1 LYYCFI
7 ITFPRSNGL
16 SYGHRRNSLPPLT
29 LCPRSRENRSNG
41 RRVSQILQDPA
52 SLQQKKTRFVEPA
65 DDEANFAQEVD
76 AALENP
82 SATRK
87 GRVKTEG
94 YDSDSSDDGEGV
106 VLSRRAGRDVAA
118 ADEDEDMFATGPKEN
133 DKTTEETGKKKKE
146 EFLRLGDIEGQEFGR
161 GGSGDENGGGDDS
174 GDDSDEDEPEDEDD
188 AERRKKAG
196 MGYELSSFNMREEM
210 EEGKFSA
217 DGMYV
222 RNFDPHALHDRWMDG
237 LGEREIRLAR
247 KRKRRQERA
256 LMERMREEERE
267 LEMRGGKSAVEKEL
281 LAMLKKGETV
291 LEALQRL
298 GARRAKQSKAK
309 QSQSSSAV
317 ASARTAK
324 ASSQDSGAAT
334 DKHPNEVEQLTHLAS
349 TLLSLGD
356 TDIYSR
362 TYEELVRSVRSA
374 GNVDPSWVPPSA
386 DVKYEYKW
394 DVPGSTGTEGQVF
407 GPYSE
412 EDMLSW
418 YKASYFGLTGE
429 KVKVRPVGGEWGSW
443 SDCL

>member
-1 LYYCFI
+1 MPPPEQAKRA
-7 ITFPRSNGL
+7 TSSTDSAGT
-16 SYGHRRNSLPPLT
+16 GLPPT
-29 LCPRSRENRSNG
+29 
-41 RRVSQILQDPA
+41 
-52 SLQQKKTRFVEPA
+52 KKTRFLDPA
-65 DDEANFAQEVD
+65 DDETNFANEVD

-87 GRVKTEG
+87 GRVKIDG
-94 YDSDSSDDGEGV
+94 YESDSSDDGEGV
-106 VLSRRAGRDVAA
+106 VLSRRPGADGAA
-118 ADEDEDMFATGPKEN
+118 NDEDEDMFATGPKEE
-133 DKTTEETGKKKKE
+133 DTKVEAGEKKGE

-161 GGSGDENGGGDDS
+161 GSADDDGVDSS
-174 GDDSDEDEPEDEDD
+174 GDDDEPEDEDD

-196 MGYELSSFNMREEM
+196 MGYEISSFNMREEM

-222 RNFDPHALHDRWMDG
+222 RNFDPHALHDQWMDG
-237 LGEREIRLAR
+237 LGEREIKLAR
-247 KRKRRQERA
+247 KRKRRQDRA
-256 LMERMREEERE
+256 QMEKMRAEEEE
-267 LEMRGGKSAVEKEL
+267 LEQLGGKDAVEREV

-298 GARRAKQSKAK
+298 GARNKQSKAK
-309 QSQSSSAV
+309 QSRCAAFFPLSFRSLGPSYLNIILLSSAV
-317 ASARTAK
+317 SRMAK
-324 ASSQDSGAAT
+324 ASSQDPSAPT
-334 DKHPNEVEQLTHLAS
+334 DKLPNSPSDVEQLTHLAS

-374 GNVDPSWVPPSA
+374 GNVGPSWVPPSA

-394 DVPGSTGTEGQVF
+394 DVPHSTGQQGQVF

-412 EDMLSW
+412 EEMQSW

-429 KVKVRPVGGEWGSW
+429 KVKVRPVGGDWKTW

>member
-1 LYYCFI
+1 MQ
-7 ITFPRSNGL
+7 PREHTKRAQGSREPSG
-16 SYGHRRNSLPPLT
+16 SGLPPT
-29 LCPRSRENRSNG
+29 
-41 RRVSQILQDPA
+41 
-52 SLQQKKTRFVEPA
+52 KKTRFVEPA
-65 DDEANFAQEVD
+65 DDTANFAEEVD

-87 GRVKTEG
+87 GRVKTDG

-106 VLSRRAGRDVAA
+106 VRSRRAGASGTAKD
-118 ADEDEDMFATGPKEN
+118 DDDDEDMFAAGSKDDAVKAAGESG
-133 DKTTEETGKKKKE
+133 EKKKSAE

-161 GGSGDENGGGDDS
+161 GS
-174 GDDSDEDEPEDEDD
+174 GDDDDGEESSGDDEPEDEDD

-237 LGEREIRLAR
+237 LDEREIKLAR
-247 KRKRRQERA
+247 KRKRRQEKA
-256 LMERMREEERE
+256 QKEKMQAEQRE
-267 LEMRGGKSAVEKEL
+267 LEELGGKEAVEREV

-298 GARRAKQSKAK
+298 GVRAKSKVK
-309 QSQSSSAV
+309 QSSSASR
-317 ASARTAK
+317 SART
-324 ASSQDSGAAT
+324 SSHDSRAIADRSQGSLS
-334 DKHPNEVEQLTHLAS
+334 DVEQLTHLAS

-374 GNVDPSWVPPSA
+374 GKVDPSWVPPSA

-394 DVPGSTGTEGQVF
+394 DVPGSTGEQGQVF

-412 EDMLSW
+412 EDMQTW

-429 KVKVRPVGGEWGSW
+429 KVKLRPVGGDWGSW
-443 SDCL
+443 SDFS

>member
-1 LYYCFI
+1 MP
-7 ITFPRSNGL
+7 PRE
-16 SYGHRRNSLPPLT
+16 HTKRAQA
-29 LCPRSRENRSNG
+29 SREPSG
-41 RRVSQILQDPA
+41 SGPPPT
-52 SLQQKKTRFVEPA
+52 KKTRFVEPA
-65 DDEANFAQEVD
+65 DDTANFAEEVD

-106 VLSRRAGRDVAA
+106 VLSRRAG
-118 ADEDEDMFATGPKEN
+118 ADGTAKDDDDDDMFAAGSKDDDAKMTAAESGE
-133 DKTTEETGKKKKE
+133 KKKGTE

-161 GGSGDENGGGDDS
+161 GS
-174 GDDSDEDEPEDEDD
+174 GDDDGGEESSGDDEPEDEDD

-237 LGEREIRLAR
+237 LDEREIKLAR
-247 KRKRRQERA
+247 KRKRRQEKA
-256 LMERMREEERE
+256 EKEKLQAEQRE
-267 LEMRGGKSAVEKEL
+267 LEELGGKEAIEREVL
-281 LAMLKKGETV
+281 GMLKKGETV

-298 GARRAKQSKAK
+298 GGRAKPKAK
-309 QSQSSSAV
+309 QSSSA
-317 ASARTAK
+317 SRPART
-324 ASSQDSGAAT
+324 SHDSRAVADGRHGSLT
-334 DKHPNEVEQLTHLAS
+334 DVEQLTHLAS

-374 GNVDPSWVPPSA
+374 GKVDTSWVPPSA

-394 DVPGSTGTEGQVF
+394 DVPGSTGEQGQVF

-412 EDMLSW
+412 EEMQSW

-429 KVKVRPVGGEWGSW
+429 KVKVRPVGGDWGSW
-443 SDCL
+443 SDWL

>member
-1 LYYCFI
+1 MPPLQREQVK
-7 ITFPRSNGL
+7 RSTSSTDPSG
-16 SYGHRRNSLPPLT
+16 SGLPPT
-29 LCPRSRENRSNG
+29 
-41 RRVSQILQDPA
+41 
-52 SLQQKKTRFVEPA
+52 KKTRFVEPA

-106 VLSRRAGRDVAA
+106 VLSRRAGTNSAA
-118 ADEDEDMFATGPKEN
+118 ADEDEDMFATEPKEN
-133 DKTTEETGKKKKE
+133 DKTEETGKKKKE

-161 GGSGDENGGGDDS
+161 GSGEESGDEDS
-174 GDDSDEDEPEDEDD
+174 GEESDEPEDEDE

-256 LMERMREEERE
+256 QMERMREEERE
-267 LEMRGGKSAVEKEL
+267 LEMLGGKDAVEKEV

-298 GARRAKQSKAK
+298 GARAKQSKAK
-309 QSQSSSAV
+309 QQTSSAAV
-317 ASARTAK
+317 SSRTVEA
-324 ASSQDSGAAT
+324 SQDSGAAT
-334 DKHPNEVEQLTHLAS
+334 MDKRPNDVEQLTHLAS

-362 TYEELVRSVRSA
+362 TYEELVRSVRRA
-374 GNVDPSWVPPSA
+374 GNVNPSWVPPSA

-394 DVPGSTGTEGQVF
+394 DVPGSTGTEGQIF

>member
-1 LYYCFI
+1 MPPREHAKR
-7 ITFPRSNGL
+7 TTSSSGTGFP
-16 SYGHRRNSLPPLT
+16 PT
-29 LCPRSRENRSNG
+29 
-41 RRVSQILQDPA
+41 
-52 SLQQKKTRFVEPA
+52 KKTRFLEPA
-65 DDEANFAQEVD
+65 DDDANFANEVD

-87 GRVKTEG
+87 GRVKTDG
-94 YDSDSSDDGEGV
+94 YESDSSDDGEGV
-106 VLSRRAGRDVAA
+106 VFSRRPGADGAA
-118 ADEDEDMFATGPKEN
+118 NDEDEDMFATDPKEES
-133 DKTTEETGKKKKE
+133 KVEPGKKKGNGE
-146 EFLRLGDIEGQEFGR
+146 EKFMRLGDIEGQERRRGLVRRLGRAGGR
-161 GGSGDENGGGDDS
+161 GRRGA
-174 GDDSDEDEPEDEDD
+174 
-188 AERRKKAG
+188 AEEGG

-237 LGEREIRLAR
+237 LGEREIKLAR
-247 KRKRRQERA
+247 KRKRRQEKAQMEKMRA
-256 LMERMREEERE
+256 EERE
-267 LEMRGGKSAVEKEL
+267 LELLGGKDAVEREV

-298 GARRAKQSKAK
+298 GARNKQSKVK
-309 QSQSSSAV
+309 QSGPATS
-317 ASARTAK
+317 RTAK
-324 ASSQDSGAAT
+324 ASSQDSRGAT
-334 DKHPNEVEQLTHLAS
+334 DKPHNSLTDVEQLTHLAS

-374 GNVDPSWVPPSA
+374 GKVDPSWVPPSA

-394 DVPGSTGTEGQVF
+394 NVPDSTGGQGQVF
-407 GPYSE
+407 GPYGE
-412 EDMLSW
+412 EEMQSW

-429 KVKVRPVGGEWGSW
+429 KVKVRPVGGEWGTW